1 MLAPGLSWI
10 DLLFQG
16 RSRAIATAV
25 LQQPGGV
32 TLVDPGPTSCLAALT
47 AGLEQRGARLA
58 DVRDILLTHIHLDH
72 AGATGTI
79 VRAHPHI
86 RVFVHQRGAPHMADP
101 SGLLKS
107 AGRLYGDRMDRLWGA
122 CEPVPA
128 ANLVVLAGGERIEA
142 GSRRFDVAYT
152 PGHASHHV
160 SYFDGD
166 SGVAFVGDTGGV
178 CIDGGY
184 VLPPTPP
191 PDIDLEAWRASIERI
206 ERWSP
211 ATLFV
216 THFGPAPSVR
226 PHLHSLLENLE
237 TTAGWARES
246 LTEEG
251 SDDERS
257 ARFAARLRRAMRQ
270 QMTEAQVESYPVA
283 APFEQLWLG
292 LARYWRK
299 RP

>member
-16 RSRAIATAV
+16 RSQAIATAV
-25 LQQPGGV
+25 LQQAGGV

-58 DVRDILLTHIHLDH
+58 DVSDILLTHIHLDH

-101 SGLLKS
+101 TGLLKS
-107 AGRLYGDRMDRLWGA
+107 AERLYGDRMDRLWGA

-128 ANLVVLAGGERIEA
+128 ANLVVLEGGERIDA

-191 PDIDLEAWRASIERI
+191 PDIDLEAWRVSVGRI
-206 ERWSP
+206 EQWSP
-211 ATLFV
+211 TTLFM

-226 PHLHSLLENLE
+226 PHLYSLLENLE
-237 TTAGWARES
+237 MTAGWARES

-251 SDDERS
+251 SDEERS

-270 QMTEAQVESYPVA
+270 QMSEARVESYPVA

-299 RP
+299 RT